1 MATYSID
8 QIIGAAKGLKN
19 WYDYWV
25 SGWKLVKT
33 LQGEV
38 SILEAGGTP
47 AFGAAIDTR
56 YAMLD
61 TASSGTTYTAITAP
75 AASGS
80 DTIPTHWYRYFI
92 PNTTNTGAATLNIG
106 SSEGAVAINKYVDG
120 SKADLEPGDLKADVP
135 IIFVFDGTHF
145 VALIHSGG
153 GATSPSRFIY

>member
-38 SILEAGGTP
+38 SVLEAGGTP
-47 AFGAAIDTR
+47 VFGAAIDTR
-56 YAMLD
+56 FVLVD
-61 TASSGTTYTAITAP
+61 TASSGTTYTATTAP

-80 DTIPTHWYRYFI
+80 DTIPTNWQRYFL

-106 SSEGAVAINKYVDG
+106 SSEGAVAIKKYVDG
-120 SKADLEPGDLKADVP
+120 LKADMEPGDLVADVS
-135 IIFVFDGTHF
+135 ILLVFDGSHF
-145 VALIHSGG
+145 VATLSSS
-153 GATSPSRFIY
+153 ASPNLPSRFIY

>member
-38 SILEAGGTP
+38 SVLEAGGTP
-47 AFGAAIDTR
+47 QFGAAIDTR
-56 YAMLD
+56 FVLVD
-61 TASSGTTYTAITAP
+61 TASSGTTYTATTAP

-80 DTIPTHWYRYFI
+80 DTIPTNWQRHFV
-92 PNTTNTGAATLNIG
+92 PSTTNTGAATLNIG
-106 SSEGAVAINKYVDG
+106 SSEGALAIKKYVDG
-120 SKADLEPGDLKADVP
+120 NKIDLEAGDMAADVP
-135 IIFVFDGTHF
+135 MLLVFDGAHF
-145 VALIHSGG
+145 VADTMAA
-153 GATSPSRFIY
+153 ATPGKPARFHY